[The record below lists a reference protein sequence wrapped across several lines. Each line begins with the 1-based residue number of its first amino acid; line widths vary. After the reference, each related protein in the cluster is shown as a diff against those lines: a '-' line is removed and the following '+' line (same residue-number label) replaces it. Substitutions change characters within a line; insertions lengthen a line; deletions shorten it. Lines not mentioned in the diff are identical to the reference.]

1 MNIFWFLKPKVTY
14 QSKINGKI
22 TIGLREGN
30 KALFSGN
37 VTQSGGEI
45 KPMWDEVMADFYK
58 RNLKPKQILILGVG
72 GGSVIHTIRHYDKNA
87 NILGIEIDPVMKQ
100 VANEQFGIKENTKQ
114 KIIIADAISYLF
126 KQTKPQSFDLI
137 IVDLYIGP
145 LNPEKGRTKKFLEQ
159 LKKVLKP
166 KGTVLFNA
174 HYQQKNVDEYKTFRK
189 KTDAIFTKIEAVFS
203 YPLNRVLQMSG

>member
-58 RNLKPKQILILGVG
+58 RNLNQ
-72 GGSVIHTIRHYDKNA
+72 
-87 NILGIEIDPVMKQ
+87 
-100 VANEQFGIKENTKQ
+100 
-114 KIIIADAISYLF
+114 
-126 KQTKPQSFDLI
+126 
-137 IVDLYIGP
+137 
-145 LNPEKGRTKKFLEQ
+145 KKFLILE
-159 LKKVLKP
+159 LV
-166 KGTVLFNA
+166 
-174 HYQQKNVDEYKTFRK
+174 VDLS
-189 KTDAIFTKIEAVFS
+189 FTQFDTMTKMPIS
-203 YPLNRVLQMSG
+203 